1 MQLLTLTSNIMPKS
15 IHSPDLLPLLEEIIQ
30 RGREQGLSQG
40 ELAQRAGTTPET
52 LSRMKRRGSAD
63 FGLVDRLAR
72 IVGHRLALVPDNDTL
87 EAIRRGD
94 FFE

>member
-1 MQLLTLTSNIMPKS
+1 MPKS
-15 IHSPDLLPLLEEIIQ
+15 IHSPDLALILEDII
-30 RGREQGLSQG
+30 RRARDQGLSQG

-63 FGLVDRLAR
+63 FGLLDRLAR
-72 IVGHRLALVPDNDTL
+72 IVGQRLALVPDDDTL